1 MIIAVNVRNI
11 YMKLLYHINKHLKI
25 EHIKYQIRLNFRKSN
40 SIHAIRFCR
49 PDILRCAVSVF
60 THPLENDSHENE

>member
-60 THPLENDSHENE
+60 THLLSFEDQQ